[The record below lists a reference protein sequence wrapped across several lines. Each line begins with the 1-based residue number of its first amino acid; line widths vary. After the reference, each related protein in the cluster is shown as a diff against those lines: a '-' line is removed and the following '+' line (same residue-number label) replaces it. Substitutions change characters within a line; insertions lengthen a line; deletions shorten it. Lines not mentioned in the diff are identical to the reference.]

1 MYGEESLTKLN
12 KIKRLDPAFEFQNL
26 KHNKYKKRGWGYFVV
41 CIGIIATAY
50 LFMFTLKFCMV
61 LSSLFSLKN

>member
-26 KHNKYKKRGWGYFVV
+26 KHNKYKKRGWGTLW
-41 CIGIIATAY
+41 CALESSPLLIY
-50 LFMFTLKFCMV
+50 LCL
-61 LSSLFSLKN
+61 L